1 MAHARQ
7 ELMRYNLK
15 IPATTG
21 PCSAMVVKALVL
33 PRISNIED
41 HANAC
46 IVVRH
51 GRQRIEVLQAAEM
64 DKKKM
69 DKDKEVDMAKVLT
82 TKTSSWRFQKSML
95 QGSLSPD
102 SC

>member
-1 MAHARQ
+1 
-7 ELMRYNLK
+7 MRHNLK
-15 IPATTG
+15 LPATTE

-46 IVVRH
+46 IVMRH

-64 DKKKM
+64 D
-69 DKDKEVDMAKVLT
+69 
-82 TKTSSWRFQKSML
+82 
-95 QGSLSPD
+95 
-102 SC
+102 

>member
-1 MAHARQ
+1 MRIPLMHGREEYTYILRGMPMAHARQ

-64 DKKKM
+64 DKKKWI
-69 DKDKEVDMAKVLT
+69 
-82 TKTSSWRFQKSML
+82 KTRKLIWQR
-95 QGSLSPD
+95 
-102 SC
+102 C